1 MSHVAT
7 VEIEIKDLA
16 ALEKACQKLGLEFV
30 RDQKQFRYY
39 AGRQDYCDHA
49 IRVPGNQQ
57 AYEIGVRKTG
67 KHYTLAHDDFGGAGG
82 MVKLAGAGCQK
93 IVQRYAAEASI
104 AEARRQGYRVKEQLQ
119 TNGTIRLEL
128 VR

>member
-7 VEIEIKDLA
+7 VNVEIKDLE
-16 ALEKACQKLGLEFV
+16 ALDKACRKLGLELV
-30 RDQKQFRYY
+30 RDQRHFRYY
-39 AGRQDYCDHA
+39 SGSLEACDHV
-49 IRVPGNQQ
+49 IRVPGNKQ
-57 AYEIGVRKTG
+57 AYEIGVRKAG
-67 KHYTLAHDDFGGAGG
+67 KHYNLAHDDFAGG
-82 MVKLAGAGCQK
+82 HGMVALAGPGCQK

-104 AEARRQGYRVKEQLQ
+104 AEARRQGFRVKEQLQ